1 MTPNAW
7 LNMTATGASPWIPTL
22 SRWYGRLLDGMLT
35 VAGVLLLV
43 MTLMIGADV
52 FLRNIGAGG
61 VPPSNELAEDSLYF
75 ITLLAAPGLLR
86 QGRHIRVDI
95 VLRALPLRVGWLM
108 EWAGDIIGLAC
119 CLVFVW
125 YGASAAAA
133 SFADGALSIKTLV
146 LPEWWLLAPMP
157 AAFALLAIEFV
168 FRMHRLTLAER
179 RPRDDAVSA
188 S

>member
-1 MTPNAW
+1 MTI
-7 LNMTATGASPWIPTL
+7 TTSSSWITTL
-22 SRWYGRLLDGMLT
+22 SRWYGRLLDGMLG
-35 VAGVLLLV
+35 VAGVLLLL

-61 VPPSNELAEDSLYF
+61 VPPSNELSEDCLYLV
-75 ITLLAAPGLLR
+75 TLLAAPGLLR
-86 QGRHIRVDI
+86 RGQHIRVDI
-95 VLRALPLRVGWLM
+95 VLRALPRRLGWLM
-108 EWAGDIIGLAC
+108 EWAGDIVGLAC

-125 YGASAAAA
+125 YGVRVAAA

-168 FRMHRLTLAER
+168 FRMQRLAAAER

>member
-1 MTPNAW
+1 MT
-7 LNMTATGASPWIPTL
+7 TIGSSRWIVTL

-35 VAGVLLLV
+35 AAGVLLLV
-43 MTLMIGADV
+43 MTLMIGVDV
-52 FLRNIGAGG
+52 LMRNIGAGG
-61 VPPSNELAEDSLYF
+61 VPPSNELSEDCLYL

-86 QGRHIRVDI
+86 RGQHIRVDI

-108 EWAGDIIGLAC
+108 EWAGDITGLAC

-125 YGASAAAA
+125 YGISVAAT
-133 SFADGALSIKTLV
+133 SFIDGAVSIKTLV

-157 AAFALLAIEFV
+157 AAFVLLAMEFV
-168 FRMHRLTLAER
+168 FRMHRLALAER
-179 RPRDDAVSA
+179 RPREDAVSA

>member
-1 MTPNAW
+1 MTTIN
-7 LNMTATGASPWIPTL
+7 SQFWIARL
-22 SRWYGRLLDGMLT
+22 ARWYGCLLDGMLT
-35 VAGVLLLV
+35 AAGVLLLV
-43 MTLMIGADV
+43 MTMTIGVDV
-52 FLRNIGAGG
+52 LLRNIGAGG
-61 VPPSNELAEDSLYF
+61 VPPSNELSEDCLYL

-86 QGRHIRVDI
+86 QGQHIRVDI
-95 VLRALPLRVGWLM
+95 VLRVLPLRIGWLM

-125 YGASAAAA
+125 YGISAAST
-133 SFADGALSIKTLV
+133 SFIDGAISIKTLV

-168 FRMHRLTLAER
+168 FRMRRLALAER
-179 RPRDDAVSA
+179 RPREDAVSA